1 MKIERLHIIG
11 GILLFLSPFT
21 FHLSSFAQDYTRLSE
36 RTIMGTARYVG
47 MGGAM
52 SAIGGD
58 PSAVLDNTAGLG
70 LYRRIETLV
79 SFDFNGRFMAPHA
92 SVVFSLPV
100 ANPDENSGTQY
111 HNFMISFNRVHTFN
125 RLLQGTAT
133 ADYSLGALFAGTGA
147 DMGIPYTTSTFND
160 GSSIRLDERGYV
172 NEYAFDWAMNISNR
186 WYWGLGLRVQSF
198 SFSSDADY
206 IEDFAY
212 INPSGTNYYNR
223 SRTSVLMNGAG
234 CSLSTGVLL
243 RPLSW
248 LRIGFG
254 FQTPSFSSL
263 TLTTGGTFDAMTDTL
278 RWSDAPDLVSRLSD
292 FHMPLHTS
300 TSIAF
305 QIKHYAII
313 ALQHDFRYIKG
324 VPAVHS
330 FRAGLEVVPVTGLY
344 INAGYVFESAFDKA
358 KMIAVDPT
366 LDRQDA
372 YFVHNQWQQYISGGV
387 GFRGK
392 YLIAQLAYQYN
403 MHRSQ
408 LFVHE
413 YASPYSII
421 RNTHRVVLTL
431 GWHRG

>member
-1 MKIERLHIIG
+1 MVLCT
-11 GILLFLSPFT
+11 LFLCTWS
-21 FHLSSFAQDYTRLSE
+21 QDYTRLSE

-100 ANPDENSGTQY
+100 GNPDENSGTQY
-111 HNFMISFNRVHTFN
+111 HNFMISFNRVHSFH
-125 RLLQGTAT
+125 RSLQGTAPS
-133 ADYSLGALFAGTGA
+133 DYSLGALFAGTGG
-147 DMGIPYTTSTFND
+147 DMGIPYTTATFND
-160 GSSIRLDERGYV
+160 GSSMRVEERGYV

-186 WYWGLGLRVQSF
+186 WYWGLGLRVNSF
-198 SFSSDADY
+198 NFSSDADY

-212 INPSGTNYYNR
+212 INASGKNYYNR
-223 SRTSVLMNGAG
+223 SRTSVMMSGAG

-305 QIKHYAII
+305 QIKHYALI

-344 INAGYVFESAFDKA
+344 INAGYAFESAFDKP
-358 KMIAVDPT
+358 KMIAIDPT

-403 MHRSQ
+403 MHRSR
-408 LFVHE
+408 LYAHE
-413 YASPYSII
+413 YAMPYRINM
-421 RNTHRVVLTL
+421 NTHRVVLTL
-431 GWHRG
+431 GWHRD

>member
-1 MKIERLHIIG
+1 MRYLSY
-11 GILLFLSPFT
+11 ILTLGCLLLGAISP
-21 FHLSSFAQDYTRLSE
+21 SYAQDYTRLSE

-100 ANPDENSGTQY
+100 DNPDENSGTQY
-111 HNFMISFNRVHTFN
+111 HNFMISFNRVHSFH
-125 RLLQGTAT
+125 RSLQGTAPS
-133 ADYSLGALFAGTGA
+133 DYSLGALFAGTGV
-147 DMGIPYTTSTFND
+147 DMGIPYTTATFND
-160 GSSIRLDERGYV
+160 GSSMRVEERGYV

-186 WYWGLGLRVQSF
+186 WYWGLGLRVNSF
-198 SFSSDADY
+198 NFSSDADY

-212 INPSGTNYYNR
+212 INASGKNYYNR
-223 SRTSVLMNGAG
+223 SRTSVMMSGAG

-305 QIKHYAII
+305 QIKHYALI

-344 INAGYVFESAFDKA
+344 INAGYAFESAFDKP
-358 KMIAVDPT
+358 KMIAIDPT

-403 MHRSQ
+403 MHRSR
-408 LFVHE
+408 LYAHE
-413 YASPYSII
+413 YAMPY
-421 RNTHRVVLTL
+421 RVNMNTHRVVLTL
-431 GWHRG
+431 GWHHD